1 MLINT
6 IQKIVNRNKCTFTT
20 TTFFYS
26 STRIKNYRHR
36 KEAIRLGHNAHIRGE
51 LLVLGHGGEITIG
64 DYCYVGE
71 GTRIWS
77 GVKISIGD
85 RTLIAHNVNI
95 FDNLIHPSSARERH
109 VHFKNIITSGHPR
122 DIHLEDKPISIGK
135 DVLVGAQSII
145 LKGTN
150 IGNNAIIGAGSVVT
164 KDVPPFAVAA
174 GNPAR
179 VIRML
184 PENEGNE

>member
-1 MLINT
+1 MLINS
-6 IQKIVNRNKCTFTT
+6 IQQIVNHNKCIFTT

-26 STRIKNYRHR
+26 STRIKNYRRR
-36 KEAIRLGHNAHIRGE
+36 KEAIQLGHHAHIRGE
-51 LLVLGHGGEITIG
+51 LLVLGHGGEISVG

-77 GVKISIGD
+77 GASISIGD
-85 RTLIAHNVNI
+85 RTLISHNVNI
-95 FDNLIHPSSARERH
+95 FDNLIHPFSARERH
-109 VHFKNIITSGHPR
+109 VHFKNIITSGHPN
-122 DIHLEDKPISIGK
+122 DINLEDKPIRIGN
-135 DVLVGAQSII
+135 DVLVGAQAII

-164 KDVPPFAVAA
+164 KDVPPFSVVA

-179 VIRML
+179 IVRLL
-184 PENEGNE
+184 PEDDRNE